1 MRGTP
6 PIRFRE
12 SIRRSGICRCTPDTC
27 PARIAA
33 PSQSTHASGHFVQ
46 VATTVVPFITDH
58 LLSPAVRMRKQLAL
72 EPFQV
77 VQKPSLVSFQV
88 PWPLA
93 PEVAI
98 GSRVI
103 LPSAVNTIL
112 NLTFEGVEEVNGWP
126 VKKVAWIS
134 LGASTAAEAGA
145 IEVAMAATATTPA
158 RSK

>member
-1 MRGTP
+1 MRWTP

-77 VQKPSLVSFQV
+77 

-93 PEVAI
+93 PEVAT

-112 NLTFEGVEEVNGWP
+112 NLTFEGVAEVNGWP
-126 VKKVAWIS
+126 VKKVAW
-134 LGASTAAEAGA
+134 
-145 IEVAMAATATTPA
+145 
-158 RSK
+158 